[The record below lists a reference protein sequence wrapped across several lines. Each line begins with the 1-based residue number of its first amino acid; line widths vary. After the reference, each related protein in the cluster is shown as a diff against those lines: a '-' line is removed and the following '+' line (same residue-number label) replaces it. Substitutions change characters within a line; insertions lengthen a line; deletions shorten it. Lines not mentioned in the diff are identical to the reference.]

1 MKRIF
6 LLATMIAFF
15 AIGKVSAQTV
25 NGINLSD
32 LKQEYIEFHA
42 FRQGDKMLIWLEY
55 GQKVLYD
62 RHAAIVKDVKGKNL
76 EFNSAIEFLNTMRS
90 NGYELFQA
98 HSVATGND
106 VTKYYVL
113 KRKN

>member
-6 LLATMIAFF
+6 LLATMIACF
-15 AIGKVSAQTV
+15 AISKVSAQTV
-25 NGINLSD
+25 NGTNLSD

-55 GQKVLYD
+55 GQKVLND
-62 RHAAIVKDVKGKNL
+62 RHAAIVKDVNGKNL
-76 EFNSAIEFLNTMRS
+76 EFTSAIAFINKMNE

-98 HSVATGND
+98 HSVAQGDN
-106 VTKYYVL
+106 VTKYYIL
-113 KRKN
+113 KRKK